1 MSLVGKNLGADEEW
15 LAMRTGHIAG
25 RVALITAAIVAVC
38 LLIFQKIILDAFTS
52 NSEVIRY
59 GSAVIYSLAILQIP
73 RAVNI
78 VFSGNLRGGADLAW
92 LMWLAIGSVI
102 LFEIMGVY
110 TLTHFFHISLA
121 GIWII
126 QGVDEGTRFALNY
139 FRFKGGKWKGL
150 NM

>member
-1 MSLVGKNLGADEEW
+1 
-15 LAMRTGHIAG
+15 
-25 RVALITAAIVAVC
+25 
-38 LLIFQKIILDAFTS
+38 
-52 NSEVIRY
+52 
-59 GSAVIYSLAILQIP
+59 VIYSLAILQIP
-73 RAVNI
+73 RALNI

-102 LFEIMGVY
+102 VFEIIGAY

-126 QGVDEGTRFALNY
+126 QAADETVRFSLNY
-139 FRFKGGKWKGL
+139 FRFKGGKWKVL